1 MQTLNRQEFI
11 DMITKNKK
19 GYEVE
24 IEDRVKLG
32 YNTYGIC
39 NHAEFI
45 HYMNPHDNCYWD
57 AIIPGYDYI
66 IPSNKI
72 YIVKNILGYVYIPN
86 GNYKIIIDLGL
97 DNFNSDKFMTDLEYF
112 IDEYS
117 KINNN
122 IETKLI
128 IF

>member
-1 MQTLNRQEFI
+1 MTILYHQIR
-11 DMITKNKK
+11 
-19 GYEVE
+19 
-24 IEDRVKLG
+24 
-32 YNTYGIC
+32 
-39 NHAEFI
+39 
-45 HYMNPHDNCYWD
+45 
-57 AIIPGYDYI
+57 
-66 IPSNKI
+66 S
-72 YIVKNILGYVYIPN
+72 IVKNILGYVYIPN

-112 IDEYS
+112 IQEYS